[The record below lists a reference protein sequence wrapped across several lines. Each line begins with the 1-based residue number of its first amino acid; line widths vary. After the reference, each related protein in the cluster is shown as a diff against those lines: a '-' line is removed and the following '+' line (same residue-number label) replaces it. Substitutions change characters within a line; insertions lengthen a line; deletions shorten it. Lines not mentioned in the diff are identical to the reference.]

1 MFMPLAGGFPQYA
14 ERCAQVARDGYAG
27 FWLQ

>member
-14 ERCAQVARDGYAG
+14 ERCAQVARNGYEG
-27 FWLQ
+27 FVLA